1 MSDSGRSVQ
10 ERAQASPRSI
20 LIAVGFSVFVAADD
34 LTVVTTMLRP
44 IINDLGLTLPDGLD
58 DAAWIVNVYLIAFV
72 SVMPL
77 AGRLSDVIGRRRLF
91 AIAWTFFLVGTIV
104 IPLSSTMTPFLIG
117 RVLTA
122 IGGGAM
128 VPVALAVVGEVYD
141 DAKRAR
147 ALGTLG
153 AIETLGWVWG
163 PLYGALLVRFLTWRW
178 QFWLNIPLAVI
189 GFALT
194 WRALAGLD
202 AGRRVSTAPAA
213 QRGRS
218 VPTAPGGNDGRSVP
232 TAPGGKSRVNWA
244 GAILLSLTLIALNVG
259 LLGNAEIQSVA
270 GLEDLQGGT
279 DFDFRWLLLVAAVLG
294 GLFWWNQRR
303 SADPLIS
310 PAFFAGR
317 NLRIALFVNLLVGAA
332 LIVAM
337 VDVPLFVNAIEVDLE
352 RSAVLAGWILASL
365 TAAMTLASWL
375 GGRLTE
381 SFTTKWPTVLGMTA
395 ATIALVAMGLT
406 WTPDLSYVTGAFQLG
421 LLGAGLGLV
430 FAPTTAIV
438 VEASPPHQRGAAAAI
453 VMIVRLI
460 GLSVG
465 LAALT
470 AWALSRFNTLRR
482 EIELPPITDPDFQNA
497 ITEASAELTA
507 DAISE
512 TFLAAAALTAVG
524 IVTALV
530 MRTRKPR
537 SSSEIETQENAMETI
552 ESSSRLDSPSGV
564 PRWALAVAGI
574 ALIGT
579 MIALALVVFSVR
591 STQSELADTRA
602 ELAQTQEDLTRVE
615 QGAAGSAIV
624 ATQVLELT
632 RQLAELEPQIS
643 AGLDEA
649 IVELEDFSNSTL
661 EFSVAIDRTVEIDT
675 EITIDRDFQFP
686 INETITINETLP
698 INQTV
703 DTTIEIDTGLG
714 FDVPVDVT
722 VPVDVDV
729 PVNVDV
735 PINLDVDVPINETV
749 PVNAEIPIN
758 LDVPIEVDIAE
769 TDLNTLAEQLA
780 NGLREIQTVVGNL
793 AIG

>member
-1 MSDSGRSVQ
+1 MAEPATVSGRKS
-10 ERAQASPRSI
+10 ASPNAI

-77 AGRLSDVIGRRRLF
+77 AGRLADVIGRRRLF
-91 AIAWTFFLVGTIV
+91 AIAWAFFLVGTIV
-104 IPLSSTMTPFLIG
+104 IPLSNTMTPFLIG

-128 VPVALAVVGEVYD
+128 VPVALAVVGEVFD

-153 AIETLGWVWG
+153 AIETMGWVWG

-178 QFWLNIPLAVI
+178 QFWLNIPFTII

-194 WRALAGLD
+194 WWALRDVDIERRAM
-202 AGRRVSTAPAA
+202 
-213 QRGRS
+213 RS
-218 VPTAPGGNDGRSVP
+218 VD
-232 TAPGGKSRVNWA
+232 WA
-244 GAILLSLTLIALNVG
+244 GAVLLSSTLIVLNLG
-259 LLGNAEIQSVA
+259 LLGNAEIQSVV
-270 GLEDLQGGT
+270 GLEDLQGGGA
-279 DFDFRWLLLVAAVLG
+279 DFDFRLLLPVAAILG
-294 GLFWWNQRR
+294 GLFWWHQRR
-303 SADPLIS
+303 AADPLIS

-337 VDVPLFVNAIEVDLE
+337 VDVPLFVNAIEIDIE
-352 RSAVLAGWILASL
+352 RSAVLSGWILASL
-365 TAAMTLASWL
+365 TAAMTIASWL

-381 SFTTKWPTVLGMTA
+381 RTWAKWPTLLGMA
-395 ATIALVAMGLT
+395 AASVALLWMGLT
-406 WTPDLSYVTGAFQLG
+406 WTPDLSYITAAVQLG
-421 LLGAGLGLV
+421 ILGAGLGFV
-430 FAPTTAIV
+430 FAPTTATV

-453 VMIVRLI
+453 VMIARLI

-470 AWALSRFNTLRR
+470 AWALSRFNTLRA
-482 EIELPPITDPDFQNA
+482 EVELPPITDPTFADA
-497 ITEASAELTA
+497 VTEASARLTA

-512 TFLAAAALTAVG
+512 TFLVAAALTVLGVLVALAMRARSQ
-524 IVTALV
+524 IQSQETTMETSQNPQPVTG
-530 MRTRKPR
+530 
-537 SSSEIETQENAMETI
+537 SSSEV
-552 ESSSRLDSPSGV
+552 SVSKSV
-564 PRWALAVAGI
+564 LAIAGI
-574 ALIGT
+574 AMLGT
-579 MIALALVVFSVR
+579 LAALAFVVFSGG
-591 STQSELADTRA
+591 SSDGEIDALRA
-602 ELAQTQEDLTRVE
+602 ELAATQEDLVATQEDLARVE
-615 QGAAGSAIV
+615 QGAAGSALV
-624 ATQVLELT
+624 SGQVLELT
-632 RQLAELEPQIS
+632 RQLGELEPQIS

-649 IVELEDFSNSTL
+649 ITELEGFSNSTL
-661 EFSVAIDRTVEIDT
+661 EFNVAIDRTVEIDT

-686 INETITINETLP
+686 INETIEINQTLP

-714 FDVPVDVT
+714 FEVPVDVT

-729 PVNVDV
+729 PVLVDV
-735 PINLDVDVPINETV
+735 PIQLDVDVPINETV

-758 LDVPIEVDIAE
+758 LDVPIEIDIAE
-769 TDLNTLAEQLA
+769 TELQTLADQ
-780 NGLREIQTVVGNL
+780 L
-793 AIG
+793 AIGLRNIQEVVGELAIG

>member
-1 MSDSGRSVQ
+1 MAETATADLR
-10 ERAQASPRSI
+10 RPASPRAV

-91 AIAWTFFLVGTIV
+91 AIAWAFFLVGTIV
-104 IPLSSTMTPFLIG
+104 IPLSSTMTPFLVG

-128 VPVALAVVGEVYD
+128 VPVALAVVGEVFD
-141 DAKRAR
+141 EEKRAR

-153 AIETLGWVWG
+153 AIETMGWVWG
-163 PLYGALLVRFLTWRW
+163 PLYGALLVRFLSWRW
-178 QFWLNIPLAVI
+178 QFWLNIPFTVI

-194 WRALAGLD
+194 WWALAGHD
-202 AGRRVSTAPAA
+202 AAREMRNEHVKERKVDWT
-213 QRGRS
+213 
-218 VPTAPGGNDGRSVP
+218 
-232 TAPGGKSRVNWA
+232 
-244 GAILLSLTLIALNVG
+244 GAVLLSATLIVLNLG
-259 LLGNAEIQSVA
+259 LLGNAEIQSVV
-270 GLEDLQGGT
+270 GLEDLQGGSG
-279 DFDFRWLLLVAAVLG
+279 FDFRLLLPVAVLLG
-294 GLFWWNQRR
+294 GLFWWHQR
-303 SADPLIS
+303 SADDPLIA
-310 PAFFAGR
+310 PAFFASR

-337 VDVPLFVNAIEVDLE
+337 VDVPIFVNAIEIDLE
-352 RSAVLAGWILASL
+352 RSAVLSGWVLASL
-365 TAAMTLASWL
+365 TAAMTLSSWL

-381 SFTTKWPTVLGMTA
+381 TLQAKWPTLLAMVA
-395 ATIALVAMGLT
+395 ATVALLWMGFT
-406 WTPDLSYVTGAFQLG
+406 WAPDLSYVTAAVQLAV
-421 LLGAGLGLV
+421 LGAGLGLT
-430 FAPTTAIV
+430 FAPSTATV
-438 VEASPPHQRGAAAAI
+438 VAASPAHQRGAAAAI

-482 EIELPPITDPDFQNA
+482 DIELPPINDPTFTEA
-497 ITEASAELTA
+497 VTEASARLTA

-512 TFLAAAALTAVG
+512 TFLAAGALTALG
-524 IVTALV
+524 IFVALA
-530 MRTRKPR
+530 MRANSHSSPQGTTMETSQTPQPVAA
-537 SSSEIETQENAMETI
+537 SSSDTSVNKA
-552 ESSSRLDSPSGV
+552 V
-564 PRWALAVAGI
+564 LAIAGI
-574 ALIGT
+574 ALLGT
-579 MIALALVVFSVR
+579 IAALALVVFSLR
-591 STQSELADTRA
+591 SARSDLDQVRA
-602 ELAQTQEDLTRVE
+602 ELATTQEDLARVE

-624 ATQVLELT
+624 STQVLELT
-632 RQLAELEPQIS
+632 RQLADLEPQIS
-643 AGLDEA
+643 EGLNEA
-649 IVELEDFSNSTL
+649 ITELEDFSNSTL
-661 EFSVAIDRTVEIDT
+661 EFNVAIDRTVEIDT

-686 INETITINETLP
+686 INETIEINQTLP

-714 FDVPVDVT
+714 FEVPVDVS

-729 PVNVDV
+729 PILVDV
-735 PINLDVDVPINETV
+735 PISLDVDVPINETV

-758 LDVPIEVDIAE
+758 LDVPIEIDIAE
-769 TDLNTLAEQLA
+769 TELQTLADQLA
-780 NGLREIQTVVGNL
+780 LGLRNIQEVVGDL

>member
-1 MSDSGRSVQ
+1 MAEAATADLR
-10 ERAQASPRSI
+10 RPASPRAV

-91 AIAWTFFLVGTIV
+91 AIAWAFFLVGTIV
-104 IPLSSTMTPFLIG
+104 IPLSSTMTPFLVG

-128 VPVALAVVGEVYD
+128 VPVALAVVGEVFD
-141 DAKRAR
+141 EEKRAR

-153 AIETLGWVWG
+153 AIETMGWVWG
-163 PLYGALLVRFLTWRW
+163 PLYGALLVRFLSWRW
-178 QFWLNIPLAVI
+178 QFWLNIPFTVI

-194 WRALAGLD
+194 WWALAGHD
-202 AGRRVSTAPAA
+202 AAREMRNEHVKERKVDWT
-213 QRGRS
+213 
-218 VPTAPGGNDGRSVP
+218 
-232 TAPGGKSRVNWA
+232 
-244 GAILLSLTLIALNVG
+244 GAVLLSATLIVLNLG
-259 LLGNAEIQSVA
+259 LLGNAEIQSVV
-270 GLEDLQGGT
+270 GLEDLQGGSG
-279 DFDFRWLLLVAAVLG
+279 FDFRLLLPVAVLLG
-294 GLFWWNQRR
+294 GLFWWHQR
-303 SADPLIS
+303 SADDPLIA
-310 PAFFAGR
+310 PAFFASR

-337 VDVPLFVNAIEVDLE
+337 VDVPIFVNAIEIDLE
-352 RSAVLAGWILASL
+352 RSAVLSGWVLASL
-365 TAAMTLASWL
+365 TAAMTLSSWL

-381 SFTTKWPTVLGMTA
+381 TLQAKWPTLLAMVA
-395 ATIALVAMGLT
+395 ATVALLWMGFT
-406 WTPDLSYVTGAFQLG
+406 WAPDLSYVTAAVQLAV
-421 LLGAGLGLV
+421 LGAGLGLT
-430 FAPTTAIV
+430 FAPTTATV
-438 VEASPPHQRGAAAAI
+438 VAASPAHQRGAAAAI

-482 EIELPPITDPDFQNA
+482 DIELPPINDPTFTEA
-497 ITEASAELTA
+497 VTEASARLTA

-512 TFLAAAALTAVG
+512 TFLAAGALTALG
-524 IVTALV
+524 IFVALA
-530 MRTRKPR
+530 MRANSPSSPQETTMETSQTPQPVAA
-537 SSSEIETQENAMETI
+537 SSSDTSVNKA
-552 ESSSRLDSPSGV
+552 V
-564 PRWALAVAGI
+564 LAIAGI
-574 ALIGT
+574 ALLGT
-579 MIALALVVFSVR
+579 IAALALVVFSLR
-591 STQSELADTRA
+591 SARSDLDQVRA
-602 ELAQTQEDLTRVE
+602 ELVTTQEDLARVE

-624 ATQVLELT
+624 STQVLELT
-632 RQLAELEPQIS
+632 RQLADLEPQIS
-643 AGLDEA
+643 EGLNEA
-649 IVELEDFSNSTL
+649 ITELENFSNSTL
-661 EFSVAIDRTVEIDT
+661 EFNVAIDRTVEIDT

-686 INETITINETLP
+686 INETIEINQTLP

-714 FDVPVDVT
+714 FEVPVDVS

-729 PVNVDV
+729 PILVDV
-735 PINLDVDVPINETV
+735 PISLDVDVPISETV

-758 LDVPIEVDIAE
+758 LDVPIEIDIAE
-769 TDLNTLAEQLA
+769 TELQTLADQLA
-780 NGLREIQTVVGNL
+780 LGLRKIQEVVGDL

>member
-1 MSDSGRSVQ
+1 MAEAATADLR
-10 ERAQASPRSI
+10 RPASPRAV

-91 AIAWTFFLVGTIV
+91 AIAWAFFLVGTIV
-104 IPLSSTMTPFLIG
+104 IPLSSTMTPFLVG

-128 VPVALAVVGEVYD
+128 VPVALAVVGEVFD
-141 DAKRAR
+141 EQRRAR

-153 AIETLGWVWG
+153 AIETMGWVWG
-163 PLYGALLVRFLTWRW
+163 PLYGALLVRFLSWRW
-178 QFWLNIPLAVI
+178 QFWLNIPFTVI

-194 WRALAGLD
+194 WWALAGHD
-202 AGRRVSTAPAA
+202 AARELRNEHVKERKVDWT
-213 QRGRS
+213 
-218 VPTAPGGNDGRSVP
+218 
-232 TAPGGKSRVNWA
+232 
-244 GAILLSLTLIALNVG
+244 GAVLLSATLIVLNLG
-259 LLGNAEIQSVA
+259 LLGNAEIQSVV
-270 GLEDLQGGT
+270 GLEDLQGGSG
-279 DFDFRWLLLVAAVLG
+279 FDFRLLLPVAVLLG
-294 GLFWWNQRR
+294 GLFWWHQR
-303 SADPLIS
+303 SAYDPLIA
-310 PAFFAGR
+310 PAFFASR

-337 VDVPLFVNAIEVDLE
+337 VDVPIFVNAIEIDLE
-352 RSAVLAGWILASL
+352 RSAVLSGWVLASL
-365 TAAMTLASWL
+365 TAAMTLSSWL

-381 SFTTKWPTVLGMTA
+381 TLQAKWPTLLAMVA
-395 ATIALVAMGLT
+395 ATVALLWMGFT
-406 WTPDLSYVTGAFQLG
+406 WAPDLSYVTAAVQLAV
-421 LLGAGLGLV
+421 LGAGLGLT
-430 FAPTTAIV
+430 FAPTTATV
-438 VEASPPHQRGAAAAI
+438 VAASPAHQRGAAAAI

-482 EIELPPITDPDFQNA
+482 DIELPPINDPTFTEA
-497 ITEASAELTA
+497 VTEASARLTA

-512 TFLAAAALTAVG
+512 TFLAAGALTALG
-524 IVTALV
+524 IFVALA
-530 MRTRKPR
+530 MRANSHSSPQETTMETSQTPQPAVA
-537 SSSEIETQENAMETI
+537 SSSDTSVNKA
-552 ESSSRLDSPSGV
+552 V
-564 PRWALAVAGI
+564 LAIAGI
-574 ALIGT
+574 ALLGT
-579 MIALALVVFSVR
+579 IAALALVVFSLR
-591 STQSELADTRA
+591 SARSDLDQVRA
-602 ELAQTQEDLTRVE
+602 ELVTTQEDLARVE

-624 ATQVLELT
+624 STQVLELT
-632 RQLAELEPQIS
+632 RQLADLEPQIS
-643 AGLDEA
+643 EGLNEA
-649 IVELEDFSNSTL
+649 ITELENFSNSTL
-661 EFSVAIDRTVEIDT
+661 EFNVAIDRTVEIDT

-686 INETITINETLP
+686 INETIEINQTLP

-714 FDVPVDVT
+714 FEVPVDVS

-729 PVNVDV
+729 PILVDV
-735 PINLDVDVPINETV
+735 PISLDVDVPINETV

-758 LDVPIEVDIAE
+758 LDVPIEIDIAE
-769 TDLNTLAEQLA
+769 TELQTLADQLA
-780 NGLREIQTVVGNL
+780 LGLRNIQEVVGDL

>member
-1 MSDSGRSVQ
+1 MAETATADLR
-10 ERAQASPRSI
+10 RPASPRAV

-91 AIAWTFFLVGTIV
+91 AIAWAFFLVGTIV
-104 IPLSSTMTPFLIG
+104 IPLSSTMTPFLVG

-128 VPVALAVVGEVYD
+128 VPVALAVVGEVFD
-141 DAKRAR
+141 EEKRAR

-153 AIETLGWVWG
+153 AIETMGWVWG
-163 PLYGALLVRFLTWRW
+163 PLYGALLVRFLSWRW
-178 QFWLNIPLAVI
+178 QFWLNIPFTVI

-194 WRALAGLD
+194 WWALAGHD
-202 AGRRVSTAPAA
+202 AAREMRNEHVKERKVDWT
-213 QRGRS
+213 
-218 VPTAPGGNDGRSVP
+218 
-232 TAPGGKSRVNWA
+232 
-244 GAILLSLTLIALNVG
+244 GAVLLSATLIVLNLG
-259 LLGNAEIQSVA
+259 LLGNAEIQSVV
-270 GLEDLQGGT
+270 GLEDLQGGSG
-279 DFDFRWLLLVAAVLG
+279 FDFRLLLPVAVLLG
-294 GLFWWNQRR
+294 GLFWWHQR
-303 SADPLIS
+303 SADDPLIA
-310 PAFFAGR
+310 PAFFASR

-337 VDVPLFVNAIEVDLE
+337 VDVPIFVNAIEIDLE
-352 RSAVLAGWILASL
+352 RSAVLSGWVLASL
-365 TAAMTLASWL
+365 TAAMTLSSWL

-381 SFTTKWPTVLGMTA
+381 TLQAKWPTLLAMVA
-395 ATIALVAMGLT
+395 ATVALLWMGFT
-406 WTPDLSYVTGAFQLG
+406 WAPDLSYVTAAVQLAV
-421 LLGAGLGLV
+421 LGAGLGLT
-430 FAPTTAIV
+430 FAPTTATV
-438 VEASPPHQRGAAAAI
+438 VAASPAHQRGAAAAI

-482 EIELPPITDPDFQNA
+482 DIELPPINDPTFTEA
-497 ITEASAELTA
+497 VTEASARLTA

-512 TFLAAAALTAVG
+512 TFLAAGSLTALG
-524 IVTALV
+524 IFVALA
-530 MRTRKPR
+530 MRANSHSSPQETTMETSQTPQPAVA
-537 SSSEIETQENAMETI
+537 SSSDTSVNKA
-552 ESSSRLDSPSGV
+552 V
-564 PRWALAVAGI
+564 LAIAGI
-574 ALIGT
+574 ALLGT
-579 MIALALVVFSVR
+579 IAALALVVFSLR
-591 STQSELADTRA
+591 SARSDLDQVRA
-602 ELAQTQEDLTRVE
+602 ELVTTQEDLARVE

-624 ATQVLELT
+624 STQVLDLT
-632 RQLAELEPQIS
+632 RQLADLEPQIS
-643 AGLDEA
+643 EGLNEA
-649 IVELEDFSNSTL
+649 ITELEDFSNSTL
-661 EFSVAIDRTVEIDT
+661 EFNVAIDRTVEIDT

-686 INETITINETLP
+686 INETIEINQTLP

-714 FDVPVDVT
+714 FEVPVDVS
-722 VPVDVDV
+722 VPVDLDV
-729 PVNVDV
+729 PILVDV
-735 PINLDVDVPINETV
+735 PISLDVDVPINETV

-758 LDVPIEVDIAE
+758 LDVPIEIDIAE
-769 TDLNTLAEQLA
+769 TELQTLADQLA
-780 NGLREIQTVVGNL
+780 LGLRNIQEVVGDL

>member
-1 MSDSGRSVQ
+1 MAEAATADLR
-10 ERAQASPRSI
+10 RPASPRAV

-91 AIAWTFFLVGTIV
+91 AIAWAFFLVGTIV
-104 IPLSSTMTPFLIG
+104 IPLSSTMTPFLVG

-128 VPVALAVVGEVYD
+128 VPVALAVVGEVFD
-141 DAKRAR
+141 EEKRAR

-153 AIETLGWVWG
+153 AIETMGWVWG
-163 PLYGALLVRFLTWRW
+163 PLYGALLVRFLSWRW
-178 QFWLNIPLAVI
+178 QFWLNIPFTVI

-194 WRALAGLD
+194 WWALAGHD
-202 AGRRVSTAPAA
+202 AARELRNEHVKERKVDWT
-213 QRGRS
+213 
-218 VPTAPGGNDGRSVP
+218 
-232 TAPGGKSRVNWA
+232 
-244 GAILLSLTLIALNVG
+244 GAVLLSATLIVLNLG
-259 LLGNAEIQSVA
+259 LLGNAEIQSVV
-270 GLEDLQGGT
+270 GLEDLQGGSG
-279 DFDFRWLLLVAAVLG
+279 FDFRLLLPVAVLLG
-294 GLFWWNQRR
+294 GLFWWHQR
-303 SADPLIS
+303 SADDPLIA
-310 PAFFAGR
+310 PAFFASR

-337 VDVPLFVNAIEVDLE
+337 VDVPIFVNAIEIDLE
-352 RSAVLAGWILASL
+352 RSAVLSGWVLASL
-365 TAAMTLASWL
+365 TAAMTLSSWL

-381 SFTTKWPTVLGMTA
+381 TLQAKWPTLLAMVA
-395 ATIALVAMGLT
+395 ATVALLWMGFT
-406 WTPDLSYVTGAFQLG
+406 WAPDLSYVTAAVQLAV
-421 LLGAGLGLV
+421 LGAGLGLT
-430 FAPTTAIV
+430 FAPTTATV
-438 VEASPPHQRGAAAAI
+438 VAASPAHQRGAAAAI

-482 EIELPPITDPDFQNA
+482 DIELPPINDPTFTEA
-497 ITEASAELTA
+497 VTEASARLTA

-512 TFLAAAALTAVG
+512 TFLAAGALTALG
-524 IVTALV
+524 IFVALA
-530 MRTRKPR
+530 MRANSHSSPQETTMETSQTPQPAVA
-537 SSSEIETQENAMETI
+537 SSSDTSVNKA
-552 ESSSRLDSPSGV
+552 V
-564 PRWALAVAGI
+564 LAIAGI
-574 ALIGT
+574 ALLGT
-579 MIALALVVFSVR
+579 IAALALVVFSLR
-591 STQSELADTRA
+591 SARSDLDQVRA
-602 ELAQTQEDLTRVE
+602 ELVTTQEDLARVE

-624 ATQVLELT
+624 STQVLELT
-632 RQLAELEPQIS
+632 RQLADLEPQIS
-643 AGLDEA
+643 EGLNEA
-649 IVELEDFSNSTL
+649 ITELEDFSNSTL
-661 EFSVAIDRTVEIDT
+661 EFNVAIDRTVEIDT

-686 INETITINETLP
+686 INETIEINQTLP

-714 FDVPVDVT
+714 FEVPVDVS

-729 PVNVDV
+729 PILVDV
-735 PINLDVDVPINETV
+735 PISLDVDVPINETV

-758 LDVPIEVDIAE
+758 LDVPIEIDIAE
-769 TDLNTLAEQLA
+769 TELQTLADQLA
-780 NGLREIQTVVGNL
+780 LGLRNIQEVVGDL

>member
-1 MSDSGRSVQ
+1 MAEAATADLR
-10 ERAQASPRSI
+10 RPASPRAV

-91 AIAWTFFLVGTIV
+91 AIAWAFFLVGTIV
-104 IPLSSTMTPFLIG
+104 IPLSSTMTPFLVG

-128 VPVALAVVGEVYD
+128 VPVALAVVGEVFD
-141 DAKRAR
+141 EQRRAR

-153 AIETLGWVWG
+153 AIETMGWVWG
-163 PLYGALLVRFLTWRW
+163 PLYGALLVRFLSWRW
-178 QFWLNIPLAVI
+178 QFWLNIPFTVI

-194 WRALAGLD
+194 WWALAGHD
-202 AGRRVSTAPAA
+202 AAREMRNEHVKERKVDWT
-213 QRGRS
+213 
-218 VPTAPGGNDGRSVP
+218 
-232 TAPGGKSRVNWA
+232 
-244 GAILLSLTLIALNVG
+244 GAVLLSATLIVLNLG
-259 LLGNAEIQSVA
+259 LLGNAEIQSVV
-270 GLEDLQGGT
+270 GLEDLQGGSG
-279 DFDFRWLLLVAAVLG
+279 FDFRLLLPVAVLLG
-294 GLFWWNQRR
+294 GLFWWHQR
-303 SADPLIS
+303 SADDPLIA
-310 PAFFAGR
+310 PAFFASR

-337 VDVPLFVNAIEVDLE
+337 VDVPIFVNAIEIDLE
-352 RSAVLAGWILASL
+352 RSAVLSGWVLASL
-365 TAAMTLASWL
+365 TAAMTLSSWL

-381 SFTTKWPTVLGMTA
+381 TLQAKWPTLLAMVA
-395 ATIALVAMGLT
+395 ATVALLWMGFT
-406 WTPDLSYVTGAFQLG
+406 WAPDLSYVTAAVQLAV
-421 LLGAGLGLV
+421 LGAGLGLT
-430 FAPTTAIV
+430 FAPTTATV
-438 VEASPPHQRGAAAAI
+438 VAASPAHQRGAAAAI

-482 EIELPPITDPDFQNA
+482 DIELPPINDPTFTEA
-497 ITEASAELTA
+497 VTEASARLTA

-512 TFLAAAALTAVG
+512 TFLAAGALTALG
-524 IVTALV
+524 IFVALA
-530 MRTRKPR
+530 MRANSHSSPQETTMETSQTPQPAVA
-537 SSSEIETQENAMETI
+537 SSSDTSVNKA
-552 ESSSRLDSPSGV
+552 V
-564 PRWALAVAGI
+564 LAIAGI
-574 ALIGT
+574 ALLGT
-579 MIALALVVFSVR
+579 IAALALVVFSLR
-591 STQSELADTRA
+591 SARSDLDQVRA
-602 ELAQTQEDLTRVE
+602 ELVTTQEDLARVE

-624 ATQVLELT
+624 STQVLELT
-632 RQLAELEPQIS
+632 RQLADLEPQIS
-643 AGLDEA
+643 EGLNEA
-649 IVELEDFSNSTL
+649 ITELENFSNSTL
-661 EFSVAIDRTVEIDT
+661 EFNVAIDRTVEIDT

-686 INETITINETLP
+686 INETIEINQTLP

-714 FDVPVDVT
+714 FEVPVDVS

-729 PVNVDV
+729 PILVDV
-735 PINLDVDVPINETV
+735 PISLDVDVPINETV

-758 LDVPIEVDIAE
+758 LDVPIEIDIAE
-769 TDLNTLAEQLA
+769 TELQTLADQLA
-780 NGLREIQTVVGNL
+780 LGLRNIQEVVGDL

>member
-1 MSDSGRSVQ
+1 MAEAATADLR
-10 ERAQASPRSI
+10 RPASPRAV

-91 AIAWTFFLVGTIV
+91 AIAWAFFLVGTIV
-104 IPLSSTMTPFLIG
+104 IPLSSTMTPFLVG

-128 VPVALAVVGEVYD
+128 VPVALAVVGEVFD
-141 DAKRAR
+141 EEKRAR

-153 AIETLGWVWG
+153 AIETMGWVWG
-163 PLYGALLVRFLTWRW
+163 PLYGALLVRFLSWRW
-178 QFWLNIPLAVI
+178 QFWLNIPFTVI

-194 WRALAGLD
+194 WWALAGHD
-202 AGRRVSTAPAA
+202 AAREMRNEHVKERKVDWT
-213 QRGRS
+213 
-218 VPTAPGGNDGRSVP
+218 
-232 TAPGGKSRVNWA
+232 
-244 GAILLSLTLIALNVG
+244 GAVLLSATLIVLNLG
-259 LLGNAEIQSVA
+259 LLGNAEIQSVV
-270 GLEDLQGGT
+270 GLEDLQGGSG
-279 DFDFRWLLLVAAVLG
+279 FDFRLLLPVAVLLG
-294 GLFWWNQRR
+294 GLFWWHQR
-303 SADPLIS
+303 SADDPLIA
-310 PAFFAGR
+310 PAFFASR

-337 VDVPLFVNAIEVDLE
+337 VDVPIFVNAIEIDLE
-352 RSAVLAGWILASL
+352 RSAVLSGWVLASL
-365 TAAMTLASWL
+365 TAAMTLSSWL

-381 SFTTKWPTVLGMTA
+381 TLQAKWPTLLAMVA
-395 ATIALVAMGLT
+395 ATVALLWMGFT
-406 WTPDLSYVTGAFQLG
+406 WAPDLSYVTAAVQLAV
-421 LLGAGLGLV
+421 LGAGLGLT
-430 FAPTTAIV
+430 FAPTTATV
-438 VEASPPHQRGAAAAI
+438 VAASPAHQRGAAAAI

-482 EIELPPITDPDFQNA
+482 DIELPPINDPTFTEA
-497 ITEASAELTA
+497 VTEASARLTA

-512 TFLAAAALTAVG
+512 TFLAAGALTALG
-524 IVTALV
+524 IFVALA
-530 MRTRKPR
+530 MRANSP
-537 SSSEIETQENAMETI
+537 SSPQETTMET
-552 ESSSRLDSPSGV
+552 SQTQQPVAASASDTSV
-564 PRWALAVAGI
+564 NKAVLAIAGI
-574 ALIGT
+574 ALLGT
-579 MIALALVVFSVR
+579 IAALALVVFSLR
-591 STQSELADTRA
+591 SARSDLDQVRA
-602 ELAQTQEDLTRVE
+602 ELVTTQEDLARVE

-624 ATQVLELT
+624 STQVLELT
-632 RQLAELEPQIS
+632 RQLADLEPQIS
-643 AGLDEA
+643 EGLNEA
-649 IVELEDFSNSTL
+649 ITELENFSNSTL
-661 EFSVAIDRTVEIDT
+661 EFNVAIDRTVEIDT

-686 INETITINETLP
+686 INETIEINQTLP

-714 FDVPVDVT
+714 FEVPVDVS

-729 PVNVDV
+729 PILVDV
-735 PINLDVDVPINETV
+735 PISLDVDVPISETV

-758 LDVPIEVDIAE
+758 LDVPIEIDIAE
-769 TDLNTLAEQLA
+769 TELQTLADQLA
-780 NGLREIQTVVGNL
+780 LGLRNIQEVVGDL

>member
-1 MSDSGRSVQ
+1 MAEAATADLR
-10 ERAQASPRSI
+10 RPASPRAV

-91 AIAWTFFLVGTIV
+91 AIAWAFFLVGTIV
-104 IPLSSTMTPFLIG
+104 IPLSSTMTPFLVG

-128 VPVALAVVGEVYD
+128 VPVALAVVGEVFD
-141 DAKRAR
+141 EEKRAR

-153 AIETLGWVWG
+153 AIETMGWVWG
-163 PLYGALLVRFLTWRW
+163 PLYGALLVRFLSWRW
-178 QFWLNIPLAVI
+178 QFWLNIPFTVI

-194 WRALAGLD
+194 WWALAGHD
-202 AGRRVSTAPAA
+202 AAREMRNEHVKERKVDWT
-213 QRGRS
+213 
-218 VPTAPGGNDGRSVP
+218 
-232 TAPGGKSRVNWA
+232 
-244 GAILLSLTLIALNVG
+244 GAVLLSATLIVLNLG
-259 LLGNAEIQSVA
+259 LLGNAEIQSVV
-270 GLEDLQGGT
+270 GLEDLQGGSG
-279 DFDFRWLLLVAAVLG
+279 FDFRLLLPAAVLLG
-294 GLFWWNQRR
+294 GLFWWHQR
-303 SADPLIS
+303 SADDPLIA
-310 PAFFAGR
+310 PAFFASR

-337 VDVPLFVNAIEVDLE
+337 VDVPIFVNAIEIDLE
-352 RSAVLAGWILASL
+352 RSAVLSGWVLASL
-365 TAAMTLASWL
+365 TAAMTLSSWL

-381 SFTTKWPTVLGMTA
+381 TLQAKWPTLLAMVA
-395 ATIALVAMGLT
+395 ATVALLWMGFT
-406 WTPDLSYVTGAFQLG
+406 WAPDLSYVTAAVQLAV
-421 LLGAGLGLV
+421 LGAGLGLT
-430 FAPTTAIV
+430 FAPTTATV
-438 VEASPPHQRGAAAAI
+438 VAASPAHQRGAAAAI

-482 EIELPPITDPDFQNA
+482 DIELPPINDPTFTEA
-497 ITEASAELTA
+497 VTEASARLTA

-512 TFLAAAALTAVG
+512 TFLAAGALTALG
-524 IVTALV
+524 IFVALA
-530 MRTRKPR
+530 MRANSP
-537 SSSEIETQENAMETI
+537 SSPQETTMET
-552 ESSSRLDSPSGV
+552 SQTQQPVAASASDTSV
-564 PRWALAVAGI
+564 NKAVLAIAGI
-574 ALIGT
+574 ALLGT
-579 MIALALVVFSVR
+579 IAALALVVFSLR
-591 STQSELADTRA
+591 SARSDLDQVRA
-602 ELAQTQEDLTRVE
+602 ELVTTQEDLARVE

-624 ATQVLELT
+624 STQVLELT
-632 RQLAELEPQIS
+632 RQLADLEPQIS
-643 AGLDEA
+643 EGLNEA
-649 IVELEDFSNSTL
+649 ITELENFSNSTL
-661 EFSVAIDRTVEIDT
+661 EFNVAIDRTVEIDT

-686 INETITINETLP
+686 INETIEINQTLP

-714 FDVPVDVT
+714 FEVPVDVS

-729 PVNVDV
+729 PILVDV
-735 PINLDVDVPINETV
+735 PISLDVDVPISETV

-758 LDVPIEVDIAE
+758 LDVPIEIDIAE
-769 TDLNTLAEQLA
+769 TELQTLADQLA
-780 NGLREIQTVVGNL
+780 LGLRNIQEVVGDL

>member
-1 MSDSGRSVQ
+1 MAEAATADLR
-10 ERAQASPRSI
+10 RPASPRAV

-91 AIAWTFFLVGTIV
+91 AIAWAFFLVGTIV
-104 IPLSSTMTPFLIG
+104 IPLSSTMTPFLVG

-128 VPVALAVVGEVYD
+128 VPVALAVVGEVFD
-141 DAKRAR
+141 EQRRAR

-153 AIETLGWVWG
+153 AIETMGWVWG
-163 PLYGALLVRFLTWRW
+163 PLYGALLVRFLSWRW
-178 QFWLNIPLAVI
+178 QFWLNIPFTVI

-194 WRALAGLD
+194 WWALAGHD
-202 AGRRVSTAPAA
+202 AAREMRNEHVKERKVDWT
-213 QRGRS
+213 
-218 VPTAPGGNDGRSVP
+218 
-232 TAPGGKSRVNWA
+232 
-244 GAILLSLTLIALNVG
+244 GAVLLSATLIVLNLG
-259 LLGNAEIQSVA
+259 LLGNAEIQSVV
-270 GLEDLQGGT
+270 GLEDLQGGSG
-279 DFDFRWLLLVAAVLG
+279 FDFRLLLPVAVLLG
-294 GLFWWNQRR
+294 GLFWWHQR
-303 SADPLIS
+303 SADDPLIA
-310 PAFFAGR
+310 PAFFASR

-337 VDVPLFVNAIEVDLE
+337 VDVPIFVNAIEIDLE
-352 RSAVLAGWILASL
+352 RSAVLSGWVLASL
-365 TAAMTLASWL
+365 TAAMTLSSWL

-381 SFTTKWPTVLGMTA
+381 TLQAKWPTLLAMVA
-395 ATIALVAMGLT
+395 ATVALLWMGFT
-406 WTPDLSYVTGAFQLG
+406 WAPDLSYVTAAVQLAV
-421 LLGAGLGLV
+421 LGAGLGLT
-430 FAPTTAIV
+430 FAPTTATV
-438 VEASPPHQRGAAAAI
+438 VAASPAHQRGAAAAI

-482 EIELPPITDPDFQNA
+482 DIELPPINDPTFTEA
-497 ITEASAELTA
+497 VTEASARLTA

-512 TFLAAAALTAVG
+512 TFLAAGALTALG
-524 IVTALV
+524 IFVALA
-530 MRTRKPR
+530 MRANSPSSPQETTMETSQTPQPVAA
-537 SSSEIETQENAMETI
+537 SSSDTSVNKA
-552 ESSSRLDSPSGV
+552 V
-564 PRWALAVAGI
+564 LAIAGI
-574 ALIGT
+574 ALLGT
-579 MIALALVVFSVR
+579 IAALALVVFSLR
-591 STQSELADTRA
+591 SARSDLDQVRA
-602 ELAQTQEDLTRVE
+602 ELVTTQEDLARVE

-624 ATQVLELT
+624 STQVLELT
-632 RQLAELEPQIS
+632 RQLADLEPQIS
-643 AGLDEA
+643 EGLNEA
-649 IVELEDFSNSTL
+649 ITELENFSNSTL
-661 EFSVAIDRTVEIDT
+661 EFNVAIDRTVEIDT

-686 INETITINETLP
+686 INETIEINQTLP

-714 FDVPVDVT
+714 FEVPVDVS

-729 PVNVDV
+729 PILVDV
-735 PINLDVDVPINETV
+735 PISLDVDVPINETV

-758 LDVPIEVDIAE
+758 LDVPIEIDIAE
-769 TDLNTLAEQLA
+769 TELQTLADQLA
-780 NGLREIQTVVGNL
+780 LGLRNIQEVVGDL

>member
-1 MSDSGRSVQ
+1 MADPVAAEKRS
-10 ERAQASPRSI
+10 ASPRAI
-20 LIAVGFSVFVAADD
+20 LWAVGFSVFVAADD

-91 AIAWTFFLVGTIV
+91 AIAWMFFLVGTIV
-104 IPLSSTMTPFLIG
+104 IPLSSTMTPFLVG

-128 VPVALAVVGEVYD
+128 IPVALAVVGEVYD
-141 DAKRAR
+141 EEKRAR

-153 AIETLGWVWG
+153 AIETMGWVWG

-178 QFWLNIPLAVI
+178 QFWLNIPLTVI
-189 GFALT
+189 GLALT
-194 WRALAGLD
+194 WWALRD
-202 AGRRVSTAPAA
+202 VDIER
-213 QRGRS
+213 RS
-218 VPTAPGGNDGRSVP
+218 VREVD
-232 TAPGGKSRVNWA
+232 WI
-244 GAILLSLTLIALNVG
+244 GAVLLSSTLIVLNLG
-259 LLGNAEIQSVA
+259 LLGNAEIQSVV
-270 GLEDLQGGT
+270 GLEDLQGGSG
-279 DFDFRWLLLVAAVLG
+279 FDFRLLLPAAVVLG
-294 GLFWWNQRR
+294 GIFWWHQRR
-303 SADPLIS
+303 AADPLIS

-337 VDVPLFVNAIEVDLE
+337 VDVPIFVNAVEIDLE

-365 TAAMTLASWL
+365 TAAMTFASWL

-381 SFTTKWPTVLGMTA
+381 RTWAKWPTLLGMA
-395 ATIALVAMGLT
+395 AASIALVWMGLT
-406 WTPDLSYVTGAFQLG
+406 WTPDLSYVTAAAQLAI
-421 LLGAGLGLV
+421 LGAGLGFT
-430 FAPTTAIV
+430 FAPTTATV

-453 VMIVRLI
+453 VMIARLI

-470 AWALSRFNTLRR
+470 AWALSRFNTLRQ
-482 EIELPPITDPDFQNA
+482 EIELPPINDPTFTEA
-497 ITEASAELTA
+497 VTEASARLTA

-512 TFLAAAALTAVG
+512 TFLAAAALTVLG
-524 IVTALV
+524 VFVTFA
-530 MRTRKPR
+530 MRARIHSR
-537 SSSEIETQENAMETI
+537 QQETIMET
-552 ESSSRLDSPSGV
+552 SPSPQPVATGSGDV
-564 PRWALAVAGI
+564 SVNKAILAIAGI
-574 ALIGT
+574 ALLGT
-579 MIALALVVFSVR
+579 LAVLALLVFSLR
-591 STQSELADTRA
+591 STQSDLDEVRA
-602 ELAQTQEDLTRVE
+602 ELTTTQEDLARVE

-624 ATQVLELT
+624 STQVLELT

-643 AGLDEA
+643 EGLDEA
-649 IVELEDFSNSTL
+649 ITELEAFSNSTL
-661 EFSVAIDRTVEIDT
+661 EFNVAIDRTVEIDT

-686 INETITINETLP
+686 IDETIEIDQTLP
-698 INQTV
+698 INHTV

-714 FDVPVDVT
+714 FEVPVDVS

-729 PVNVDV
+729 PILVDV
-735 PINLDVDVPINETV
+735 PITLDVEVPVNETV
-749 PVNAEIPIN
+749 PINAEIPIN
-758 LDVPIEVDIAE
+758 LDVPIEIDIAE
-769 TDLNTLAEQLA
+769 TELQTLADQLA
-780 NGLREIQTVVGNL
+780 LGLRNIQQVVGDL

>member
-1 MSDSGRSVQ
+1 MAEAATADLR
-10 ERAQASPRSI
+10 RPASPRAV

-91 AIAWTFFLVGTIV
+91 AIAWAFFLVGTIV
-104 IPLSSTMTPFLIG
+104 IPLSSTMTPFLVG

-128 VPVALAVVGEVYD
+128 VPVALAVVGEVFD
-141 DAKRAR
+141 EEKRAR

-153 AIETLGWVWG
+153 AIETMGWVWG
-163 PLYGALLVRFLTWRW
+163 PLYGALLVRFLSWRW
-178 QFWLNIPLAVI
+178 QFWLNIPFTVI

-194 WRALAGLD
+194 WWALAGHD
-202 AGRRVSTAPAA
+202 AAREMRNEHVKERKVDWT
-213 QRGRS
+213 
-218 VPTAPGGNDGRSVP
+218 
-232 TAPGGKSRVNWA
+232 
-244 GAILLSLTLIALNVG
+244 GAVLLSATLIVLNLG
-259 LLGNAEIQSVA
+259 LLGNAEIQSVV
-270 GLEDLQGGT
+270 GLEDLQGGSG
-279 DFDFRWLLLVAAVLG
+279 FDFRLLLPVAVLLG
-294 GLFWWNQRR
+294 GLFWWHQR
-303 SADPLIS
+303 SADDPLIA
-310 PAFFAGR
+310 PAFFASR

-337 VDVPLFVNAIEVDLE
+337 VDVPIFVNAIEIDLE
-352 RSAVLAGWILASL
+352 RSAVLSGWVLASL
-365 TAAMTLASWL
+365 TAAMTLSSWL

-381 SFTTKWPTVLGMTA
+381 TLQAKWPTLLAMVA
-395 ATIALVAMGLT
+395 ATVALLWMGFT
-406 WTPDLSYVTGAFQLG
+406 WAPDLSYVTAAVQLAV
-421 LLGAGLGLV
+421 LGAGLGLT
-430 FAPTTAIV
+430 FAPTTATV
-438 VEASPPHQRGAAAAI
+438 VAASPAHQRGAAAAI

-482 EIELPPITDPDFQNA
+482 DIELPPINDPTFTEA
-497 ITEASAELTA
+497 VTEASARLTA

-512 TFLAAAALTAVG
+512 TFLAAGALTALG
-524 IVTALV
+524 IFVALA
-530 MRTRKPR
+530 MRANSPSSPQETTMETSQTPQPVAA
-537 SSSEIETQENAMETI
+537 SSSDTSVNKA
-552 ESSSRLDSPSGV
+552 V
-564 PRWALAVAGI
+564 LAIAGI
-574 ALIGT
+574 ALLGT
-579 MIALALVVFSVR
+579 IAALALVVFSLR
-591 STQSELADTRA
+591 SARSDLDQVRA
-602 ELAQTQEDLTRVE
+602 ELATTQEDLARVE

-624 ATQVLELT
+624 STQVLELT
-632 RQLAELEPQIS
+632 RQLADLEPQIS
-643 AGLDEA
+643 EGLNEA
-649 IVELEDFSNSTL
+649 ITELEDFSNSTL
-661 EFSVAIDRTVEIDT
+661 EFNVAIDRTVEIDT

-686 INETITINETLP
+686 INETIEINQTLP

-714 FDVPVDVT
+714 FEVPVDVS

-729 PVNVDV
+729 PILVDV
-735 PINLDVDVPINETV
+735 PISLDVDVPINETV

-758 LDVPIEVDIAE
+758 LDVPIEIDIAE
-769 TDLNTLAEQLA
+769 TELQTLADQLA
-780 NGLREIQTVVGNL
+780 LGLRNIQEVVGDL

>member
-1 MSDSGRSVQ
+1 MAEAATADLR
-10 ERAQASPRSI
+10 RPASPRAV

-91 AIAWTFFLVGTIV
+91 AIAWAFFLVGTIV
-104 IPLSSTMTPFLIG
+104 IPLSSTMTPFLVG

-128 VPVALAVVGEVYD
+128 VPVALAVVGEVFD
-141 DAKRAR
+141 EEKRAR

-153 AIETLGWVWG
+153 AIETMGWVWG
-163 PLYGALLVRFLTWRW
+163 PLYGALLVRFLSWRW
-178 QFWLNIPLAVI
+178 QFWLNIPFTVI

-194 WRALAGLD
+194 WWALAGHD
-202 AGRRVSTAPAA
+202 AAREMRNEHVKERKVDWT
-213 QRGRS
+213 
-218 VPTAPGGNDGRSVP
+218 
-232 TAPGGKSRVNWA
+232 
-244 GAILLSLTLIALNVG
+244 GAVLLSATLIVLNLG
-259 LLGNAEIQSVA
+259 LLGNAEIQSVV
-270 GLEDLQGGT
+270 GLEDLQGGSG
-279 DFDFRWLLLVAAVLG
+279 FDFRLLLPVAVLLG
-294 GLFWWNQRR
+294 GLFWWHQR
-303 SADPLIS
+303 SADDPLIA
-310 PAFFAGR
+310 PAFFASR

-337 VDVPLFVNAIEVDLE
+337 VDVPIFVNAIEIDLE
-352 RSAVLAGWILASL
+352 RSAVLSGWVLASL
-365 TAAMTLASWL
+365 TAAMTLSSWL

-381 SFTTKWPTVLGMTA
+381 TLQAKWPTLLAMVA
-395 ATIALVAMGLT
+395 ATVALLWMGFT
-406 WTPDLSYVTGAFQLG
+406 WAPDLSYVTAAVQLAV
-421 LLGAGLGLV
+421 LGAGLGLT
-430 FAPTTAIV
+430 FAPTTATV
-438 VEASPPHQRGAAAAI
+438 VAASPAHQRGAAAAI

-482 EIELPPITDPDFQNA
+482 DIELPPINDPTFTEA
-497 ITEASAELTA
+497 VTEASARLTA

-512 TFLAAAALTAVG
+512 TFLAAGALTALG
-524 IVTALV
+524 IFVALA
-530 MRTRKPR
+530 MRANSPSSPQETTMETSQTPQPVAA
-537 SSSEIETQENAMETI
+537 SSSDTSVNKA
-552 ESSSRLDSPSGV
+552 V
-564 PRWALAVAGI
+564 LAIAGI
-574 ALIGT
+574 ALLGT
-579 MIALALVVFSVR
+579 IAALALVVFSLR
-591 STQSELADTRA
+591 SARSDLDQVRA
-602 ELAQTQEDLTRVE
+602 ELVTTQEDLARVE

-624 ATQVLELT
+624 STQVLELT
-632 RQLAELEPQIS
+632 RQLADLEPQIS
-643 AGLDEA
+643 EGLNEA
-649 IVELEDFSNSTL
+649 ITELEDFSNSTL
-661 EFSVAIDRTVEIDT
+661 EFNVAIDRTVEIDT

-686 INETITINETLP
+686 INETIEINQTLP

-714 FDVPVDVT
+714 FEVPVDVS

-729 PVNVDV
+729 PILVDV
-735 PINLDVDVPINETV
+735 PISLDVDVPINETV

-758 LDVPIEVDIAE
+758 LDVPIEIDIAE
-769 TDLNTLAEQLA
+769 TELQTLADQLA
-780 NGLREIQTVVGNL
+780 LGLRNIQEVVGDL

>member
-1 MSDSGRSVQ
+1 MAEAATADLR
-10 ERAQASPRSI
+10 RPASPRAV

-91 AIAWTFFLVGTIV
+91 AIAWAFFLVGTIV
-104 IPLSSTMTPFLIG
+104 IPLSSTMTPFLVG

-128 VPVALAVVGEVYD
+128 VPVALAVVGEVFD
-141 DAKRAR
+141 EEKRAR

-153 AIETLGWVWG
+153 AIETMGWVWG
-163 PLYGALLVRFLTWRW
+163 PLYGALLVRFLSWRW
-178 QFWLNIPLAVI
+178 QFWLNIPFTVI

-194 WRALAGLD
+194 WWALAGHD
-202 AGRRVSTAPAA
+202 AAREMRNEHVKERKVDWT
-213 QRGRS
+213 
-218 VPTAPGGNDGRSVP
+218 
-232 TAPGGKSRVNWA
+232 
-244 GAILLSLTLIALNVG
+244 GAVLLSATLIVLNLG
-259 LLGNAEIQSVA
+259 LLGNAEIQSVV
-270 GLEDLQGGT
+270 GLEDLQGGSG
-279 DFDFRWLLLVAAVLG
+279 FDFRLLLPVAVLLG
-294 GLFWWNQRR
+294 GLFWWHQR
-303 SADPLIS
+303 SADDPLIA
-310 PAFFAGR
+310 PAFFASR

-337 VDVPLFVNAIEVDLE
+337 VDVPIFVNAIEIDLE
-352 RSAVLAGWILASL
+352 RSAVLSGWVLASL
-365 TAAMTLASWL
+365 TAAMTLSSWL

-381 SFTTKWPTVLGMTA
+381 TLQAKWPTLLAMVA
-395 ATIALVAMGLT
+395 ATVALLWMGFT
-406 WTPDLSYVTGAFQLG
+406 WAPDLSYVTAAVQLAV
-421 LLGAGLGLV
+421 LGAGLGLT
-430 FAPTTAIV
+430 FAPTTATV
-438 VEASPPHQRGAAAAI
+438 VAASPAHQRGAAAAI

-482 EIELPPITDPDFQNA
+482 DIELPPINDPTFTEA
-497 ITEASAELTA
+497 VTEASARLTA

-512 TFLAAAALTAVG
+512 TFLAAGALTALG
-524 IVTALV
+524 IFVALA
-530 MRTRKPR
+530 MRANSHSSPQETTMETSQTPQPAVA
-537 SSSEIETQENAMETI
+537 SSSDTSVNKA
-552 ESSSRLDSPSGV
+552 V
-564 PRWALAVAGI
+564 LAIAGI
-574 ALIGT
+574 ALLGT
-579 MIALALVVFSVR
+579 IAALALVVFSLR
-591 STQSELADTRA
+591 SARSDLDQVRA
-602 ELAQTQEDLTRVE
+602 ELATTQEDLARVE

-624 ATQVLELT
+624 STQVLELT
-632 RQLAELEPQIS
+632 RQLADLEPQIS
-643 AGLDEA
+643 EGLNEA
-649 IVELEDFSNSTL
+649 ITELEDFSNSTL
-661 EFSVAIDRTVEIDT
+661 EFNVAIDRTVEIDT

-686 INETITINETLP
+686 INETIEINQTLP

-714 FDVPVDVT
+714 FEVPVDVS

-729 PVNVDV
+729 PILVDV
-735 PINLDVDVPINETV
+735 PISLDVDVPINETV

-758 LDVPIEVDIAE
+758 LDVPIEIDIAE
-769 TDLNTLAEQLA
+769 TELQTLADQLA
-780 NGLREIQTVVGNL
+780 LGLRNIQEVVGDL

>member
-1 MSDSGRSVQ
+1 MAEAATADLR
-10 ERAQASPRSI
+10 RLASPRAV

-91 AIAWTFFLVGTIV
+91 AIAWAFFLVGTIV
-104 IPLSSTMTPFLIG
+104 IPLSSTMTPFLVG

-128 VPVALAVVGEVYD
+128 VPVALAVVGEVFD
-141 DAKRAR
+141 EQRRAR

-153 AIETLGWVWG
+153 AIETMGWVWG
-163 PLYGALLVRFLTWRW
+163 PLYGALLVRFLSWRW
-178 QFWLNIPLAVI
+178 QFWLNIPFTVI

-194 WRALAGLD
+194 WWALAGHD
-202 AGRRVSTAPAA
+202 AAREMRNEHVKERKVDWT
-213 QRGRS
+213 
-218 VPTAPGGNDGRSVP
+218 
-232 TAPGGKSRVNWA
+232 
-244 GAILLSLTLIALNVG
+244 GAVLLSATLIVLNLG
-259 LLGNAEIQSVA
+259 LLGNAEIQSVV
-270 GLEDLQGGT
+270 GLEDLQGGSG
-279 DFDFRWLLLVAAVLG
+279 FDFRLLLPVAVLLG
-294 GLFWWNQRR
+294 GLFWWHQR
-303 SADPLIS
+303 SADDPLIA
-310 PAFFAGR
+310 PAFFASR

-337 VDVPLFVNAIEVDLE
+337 VDVPIFVNAIEIDLE
-352 RSAVLAGWILASL
+352 RSAVLSGWVLASL
-365 TAAMTLASWL
+365 TAAMTLSSWL

-381 SFTTKWPTVLGMTA
+381 TLQAKWPTLLAMVA
-395 ATIALVAMGLT
+395 ATVALLWMGFT
-406 WTPDLSYVTGAFQLG
+406 WAPDLSYVTAAVQLAV
-421 LLGAGLGLV
+421 LGAGLGLT
-430 FAPTTAIV
+430 FAPTTATV
-438 VEASPPHQRGAAAAI
+438 VAASPAHQRGAAAAI

-482 EIELPPITDPDFQNA
+482 DIELPPINDPTFTEA
-497 ITEASAELTA
+497 VTEASARLTA

-512 TFLAAAALTAVG
+512 TFLAAGALTALG
-524 IVTALV
+524 IFVALA
-530 MRTRKPR
+530 MRANSHSSPQETTMETSQTPQPAVA
-537 SSSEIETQENAMETI
+537 SSSDTSVNKA
-552 ESSSRLDSPSGV
+552 V
-564 PRWALAVAGI
+564 LAIAGI
-574 ALIGT
+574 ALLGT
-579 MIALALVVFSVR
+579 IAALALVVFSLR
-591 STQSELADTRA
+591 SARSDLDQVRA
-602 ELAQTQEDLTRVE
+602 ELVTTQEDLARVE

-624 ATQVLELT
+624 STQVLELT
-632 RQLAELEPQIS
+632 RQLADLEPQIS
-643 AGLDEA
+643 EGLNEA
-649 IVELEDFSNSTL
+649 ITELENFSNSTL
-661 EFSVAIDRTVEIDT
+661 EFNVAIDRTVEIDT

-686 INETITINETLP
+686 INETIEINQTLP

-714 FDVPVDVT
+714 FEVPVDVS

-729 PVNVDV
+729 PILVDV
-735 PINLDVDVPINETV
+735 PISLDVDVPINETV

-758 LDVPIEVDIAE
+758 LDVPIEIDIAE
-769 TDLNTLAEQLA
+769 TELQTLADQLA
-780 NGLREIQTVVGNL
+780 LGLRNIQEVVGDL

>member
-1 MSDSGRSVQ
+1 MAEAATADFR
-10 ERAQASPRSI
+10 RPASPRAV

-91 AIAWTFFLVGTIV
+91 AIAWAFFLVGTIV
-104 IPLSSTMTPFLIG
+104 IPLSSTMTPFLVG

-128 VPVALAVVGEVYD
+128 VPVALAVVGEVFD
-141 DAKRAR
+141 EQRRAR

-153 AIETLGWVWG
+153 AIETMGWVWG
-163 PLYGALLVRFLTWRW
+163 PLYGALLVRFLSWRW
-178 QFWLNIPLAVI
+178 QFWLNIPFTVI

-194 WRALAGLD
+194 WWALAGHD
-202 AGRRVSTAPAA
+202 AARELRNEHVKERKVDWT
-213 QRGRS
+213 
-218 VPTAPGGNDGRSVP
+218 
-232 TAPGGKSRVNWA
+232 
-244 GAILLSLTLIALNVG
+244 GAVLLSATLIVLNLG
-259 LLGNAEIQSVA
+259 LLGNAEIQSVV
-270 GLEDLQGGT
+270 GLEDLQGGSG
-279 DFDFRWLLLVAAVLG
+279 FDFRLLLPVAVLLG
-294 GLFWWNQRR
+294 GLFWWHQR
-303 SADPLIS
+303 SADDPLIA
-310 PAFFAGR
+310 PAFFASR

-337 VDVPLFVNAIEVDLE
+337 VDVPIFVNAIEIDLE
-352 RSAVLAGWILASL
+352 RSAVLSGWVLASL
-365 TAAMTLASWL
+365 TAAMTLSSWL

-381 SFTTKWPTVLGMTA
+381 TLQAKWPTLLAMVA
-395 ATIALVAMGLT
+395 ATVALLWMGLT
-406 WTPDLSYVTGAFQLG
+406 WAPDLSYVTAAVQLAV
-421 LLGAGLGLV
+421 LGAGLGLT
-430 FAPTTAIV
+430 FAPTTATV
-438 VEASPPHQRGAAAAI
+438 VAASPAHQRGAAAAI

-482 EIELPPITDPDFQNA
+482 DIELPPINDPTFTEA
-497 ITEASAELTA
+497 VTEASARLTA

-512 TFLAAAALTAVG
+512 TFLAAGALTALG
-524 IVTALV
+524 IFVALA
-530 MRTRKPR
+530 MRANSHSSPQETTMETSQTPQPAVA
-537 SSSEIETQENAMETI
+537 SSSDTSVNKA
-552 ESSSRLDSPSGV
+552 V
-564 PRWALAVAGI
+564 LAIAGI
-574 ALIGT
+574 ALLGT
-579 MIALALVVFSVR
+579 IAALALVVFSLR
-591 STQSELADTRA
+591 SARSDLDQVRA
-602 ELAQTQEDLTRVE
+602 ELVTTQEDLARIE

-624 ATQVLELT
+624 STQVLELT
-632 RQLAELEPQIS
+632 RQLADLEPQIS
-643 AGLDEA
+643 EGLNEA
-649 IVELEDFSNSTL
+649 ITELENFSNSTL
-661 EFSVAIDRTVEIDT
+661 EFNVAIDRTVEIDT

-686 INETITINETLP
+686 INETIEINQTLP

-714 FDVPVDVT
+714 FEVPVDVS

-729 PVNVDV
+729 PILVDV
-735 PINLDVDVPINETV
+735 PISLDVDVPINETV

-758 LDVPIEVDIAE
+758 LDVPIEIDIAE
-769 TDLNTLAEQLA
+769 TELQTLADQLA
-780 NGLREIQTVVGNL
+780 LGLRNIQEVVGDL

>member
-1 MSDSGRSVQ
+1 MAEAATADLR
-10 ERAQASPRSI
+10 RPASPRAV

-91 AIAWTFFLVGTIV
+91 AIAWAFFLVGTIV
-104 IPLSSTMTPFLIG
+104 IPLSSTMTPFLVG

-128 VPVALAVVGEVYD
+128 VPVALAVVGEVFD
-141 DAKRAR
+141 EEKRAR

-153 AIETLGWVWG
+153 AIETMGWVWG
-163 PLYGALLVRFLTWRW
+163 PLYGALLVRFLSWRW
-178 QFWLNIPLAVI
+178 QFWLNIPFTVI

-194 WRALAGLD
+194 WWALAGHD
-202 AGRRVSTAPAA
+202 AAREMRNEHVKERKVDWT
-213 QRGRS
+213 
-218 VPTAPGGNDGRSVP
+218 
-232 TAPGGKSRVNWA
+232 
-244 GAILLSLTLIALNVG
+244 GAVLLSATLIVLNLG
-259 LLGNAEIQSVA
+259 LLGNAEIQSVV
-270 GLEDLQGGT
+270 GLEDLQGGSG
-279 DFDFRWLLLVAAVLG
+279 FDFRLLLPVAVLLG
-294 GLFWWNQRR
+294 GLFWWHQR
-303 SADPLIS
+303 SADDPLIA
-310 PAFFAGR
+310 PAFFASR

-337 VDVPLFVNAIEVDLE
+337 VDVPIFVNAIEIDLE
-352 RSAVLAGWILASL
+352 RSAVLSGWVLASL
-365 TAAMTLASWL
+365 TAAMTLSSWL

-381 SFTTKWPTVLGMTA
+381 TLQAKWPTLLAMVA
-395 ATIALVAMGLT
+395 ATVALLWMGFT
-406 WTPDLSYVTGAFQLG
+406 WAPDLSYVTAAVQLAV
-421 LLGAGLGLV
+421 LGAGLGLT
-430 FAPTTAIV
+430 FAPTTATV
-438 VEASPPHQRGAAAAI
+438 VAASPAHQRGAAAAI

-482 EIELPPITDPDFQNA
+482 DIELPPINDPTFTEA
-497 ITEASAELTA
+497 VTEASARLTA

-512 TFLAAAALTAVG
+512 TFLAAGSLTALG
-524 IVTALV
+524 IFVALA
-530 MRTRKPR
+530 MRANSHSSPQETTMETSQTPQPAVA
-537 SSSEIETQENAMETI
+537 SSSDTSVNKA
-552 ESSSRLDSPSGV
+552 V
-564 PRWALAVAGI
+564 LAIAGI
-574 ALIGT
+574 ALLGT
-579 MIALALVVFSVR
+579 IAALALVVFSLR
-591 STQSELADTRA
+591 SARSDLDQVRA
-602 ELAQTQEDLTRVE
+602 ELVTTQEDLARVE

-624 ATQVLELT
+624 STQVLELT
-632 RQLAELEPQIS
+632 RQLADLEPQIS
-643 AGLDEA
+643 EGLNEA
-649 IVELEDFSNSTL
+649 ITELEDFSNSTL
-661 EFSVAIDRTVEIDT
+661 EFNVAIDRTVEIDT

-686 INETITINETLP
+686 INETIEINQTLP

-714 FDVPVDVT
+714 FEVPVDVS

-729 PVNVDV
+729 PILVDV
-735 PINLDVDVPINETV
+735 PISLDVDVPINETV

-758 LDVPIEVDIAE
+758 LDVPIEIDIAE
-769 TDLNTLAEQLA
+769 TELQTLADQLA
-780 NGLREIQTVVGNL
+780 LGLRNIQEVVGDL

>member
-1 MSDSGRSVQ
+1 MAEAATADLR
-10 ERAQASPRSI
+10 RPASPRAV

-91 AIAWTFFLVGTIV
+91 AIAWAFFLVGTIV
-104 IPLSSTMTPFLIG
+104 IPLSSTMTPFLVG

-128 VPVALAVVGEVYD
+128 VPVALAVVGEVFD
-141 DAKRAR
+141 EQRRAR

-153 AIETLGWVWG
+153 AIETMGWVWG
-163 PLYGALLVRFLTWRW
+163 PLYGALLVRFLSWRW
-178 QFWLNIPLAVI
+178 QFWLNIPFTVI

-194 WRALAGLD
+194 WWALAGHD
-202 AGRRVSTAPAA
+202 AARELRNEHVKERKVDWT
-213 QRGRS
+213 
-218 VPTAPGGNDGRSVP
+218 
-232 TAPGGKSRVNWA
+232 
-244 GAILLSLTLIALNVG
+244 GAVLLSATLIVLNLG
-259 LLGNAEIQSVA
+259 LLGNAEIQSVV
-270 GLEDLQGGT
+270 GLEDLQGGSG
-279 DFDFRWLLLVAAVLG
+279 FDFRLLLPVAVLLG
-294 GLFWWNQRR
+294 GLFWWHQR
-303 SADPLIS
+303 SADDPLIA
-310 PAFFAGR
+310 PAFFASR

-337 VDVPLFVNAIEVDLE
+337 VDVPIFVNAIEIDLE
-352 RSAVLAGWILASL
+352 RSAVLSGWVLASL
-365 TAAMTLASWL
+365 TAAMTLSSWL

-381 SFTTKWPTVLGMTA
+381 TLQAKWPTLLAMVA
-395 ATIALVAMGLT
+395 ATVALLWMGFT
-406 WTPDLSYVTGAFQLG
+406 WAPDLSYVTAAVQLAV
-421 LLGAGLGLV
+421 LGAGLGLT
-430 FAPTTAIV
+430 FAPTTATV
-438 VEASPPHQRGAAAAI
+438 VAASPAHQRGAAAAI

-482 EIELPPITDPDFQNA
+482 DIELPPINDPTFTEA
-497 ITEASAELTA
+497 VTEASARLTA

-512 TFLAAAALTAVG
+512 TFLAAGALTALG
-524 IVTALV
+524 IFVALA
-530 MRTRKPR
+530 MRANSHSSPQETTMETSQTPQPAVA
-537 SSSEIETQENAMETI
+537 SSSDTSVNKA
-552 ESSSRLDSPSGV
+552 V
-564 PRWALAVAGI
+564 LAIAGI
-574 ALIGT
+574 ALLGT
-579 MIALALVVFSVR
+579 IAALALVVFSLR
-591 STQSELADTRA
+591 SARSDLDQVRA
-602 ELAQTQEDLTRVE
+602 ELVTTQEDLARVE

-624 ATQVLELT
+624 STQVLELT
-632 RQLAELEPQIS
+632 RQLADLEPQIS
-643 AGLDEA
+643 EGLNEA
-649 IVELEDFSNSTL
+649 ITELENFSNSTL
-661 EFSVAIDRTVEIDT
+661 EFNVAIDRTVEIDT

-686 INETITINETLP
+686 INETIEINQTLP

-714 FDVPVDVT
+714 FEVPVDVS

-729 PVNVDV
+729 PILVDV
-735 PINLDVDVPINETV
+735 PISLDVDVPINETV

-758 LDVPIEVDIAE
+758 LDVPIEIDIAE
-769 TDLNTLAEQLA
+769 TELQTLADQLA
-780 NGLREIQTVVGNL
+780 LGLRNIQEVVGDL

>member
-1 MSDSGRSVQ
+1 MAEAATADLR
-10 ERAQASPRSI
+10 RPASPRAV

-91 AIAWTFFLVGTIV
+91 AIAWAFFLVGTIV
-104 IPLSSTMTPFLIG
+104 IPLSSTMTPFLVG

-128 VPVALAVVGEVYD
+128 VPVALAVVGEVFD
-141 DAKRAR
+141 EQRRAR

-153 AIETLGWVWG
+153 AIETMGWVWG
-163 PLYGALLVRFLTWRW
+163 PLYGALLVRFLSWRW
-178 QFWLNIPLAVI
+178 QFWLNIPFTVI

-194 WRALAGLD
+194 WWALAGHD
-202 AGRRVSTAPAA
+202 AARELRNEHVKERKVDWT
-213 QRGRS
+213 
-218 VPTAPGGNDGRSVP
+218 
-232 TAPGGKSRVNWA
+232 
-244 GAILLSLTLIALNVG
+244 GAVLLSATLIVLNLG
-259 LLGNAEIQSVA
+259 LLGNAEIQSVV
-270 GLEDLQGGT
+270 GLEDLQGGSG
-279 DFDFRWLLLVAAVLG
+279 FDFRLLLPVAVLLG
-294 GLFWWNQRR
+294 GLFWWHQR
-303 SADPLIS
+303 SADDPLIA
-310 PAFFAGR
+310 PAFFASR

-337 VDVPLFVNAIEVDLE
+337 VDVPIFVNAIEIDLE
-352 RSAVLAGWILASL
+352 RSAVLSGWVLASL
-365 TAAMTLASWL
+365 TAAMTLSSWL

-381 SFTTKWPTVLGMTA
+381 TLQAKWPTLLAMVA
-395 ATIALVAMGLT
+395 ATVALLWMGFT
-406 WTPDLSYVTGAFQLG
+406 WAPDLSYVTAAVQLAV
-421 LLGAGLGLV
+421 LGAGLGLT
-430 FAPTTAIV
+430 FAPTTATV
-438 VEASPPHQRGAAAAI
+438 VAASPAHQRGAAAAI

-482 EIELPPITDPDFQNA
+482 DIELPPINDPTFTEA
-497 ITEASAELTA
+497 VTEASARLTA

-512 TFLAAAALTAVG
+512 TFLAAGALTALG
-524 IVTALV
+524 IFVALA
-530 MRTRKPR
+530 MRANSHSSPQETTMETSQTPQPAVA
-537 SSSEIETQENAMETI
+537 SSSDTSVNKA
-552 ESSSRLDSPSGV
+552 V
-564 PRWALAVAGI
+564 LAIAGI
-574 ALIGT
+574 ALLGT
-579 MIALALVVFSVR
+579 IAALALVVFSLR
-591 STQSELADTRA
+591 SARSDLDQVRA
-602 ELAQTQEDLTRVE
+602 ELATTQEDLARVE

-624 ATQVLELT
+624 STQVLELT
-632 RQLAELEPQIS
+632 RQLADLEPQIS
-643 AGLDEA
+643 EGLNEA
-649 IVELEDFSNSTL
+649 ITELENFSNSTL
-661 EFSVAIDRTVEIDT
+661 EFNVAIDRTVEIDT

-686 INETITINETLP
+686 INETIEINQTLP

-714 FDVPVDVT
+714 FEVPVDVS

-729 PVNVDV
+729 PILVDV
-735 PINLDVDVPINETV
+735 PISLDVDVPINETV

-758 LDVPIEVDIAE
+758 LDVPIEIDIAE
-769 TDLNTLAEQLA
+769 TELQTLADQLA
-780 NGLREIQTVVGNL
+780 LGLRNIQEVVGDL

>member
-1 MSDSGRSVQ
+1 MANTATADPR
-10 ERAQASPRSI
+10 RPASPRAV

-72 SVMPL
+72 SIMPL

-91 AIAWTFFLVGTIV
+91 AIAWAFFLVGTIV

-128 VPVALAVVGEVYD
+128 VPVALAVVGEVFD
-141 DAKRAR
+141 EERRAR

-153 AIETLGWVWG
+153 AIETMGWVWG
-163 PLYGALLVRFLTWRW
+163 PLYGALLVRFLSWRW
-178 QFWLNIPLAVI
+178 QFWLNIPFTII

-194 WRALAGLD
+194 WWALAGHD
-202 AGRRVSTAPAA
+202 AAREVRNANV
-213 QRGRS
+213 
-218 VPTAPGGNDGRSVP
+218 
-232 TAPGGKSRVNWA
+232 GKRKVDWT
-244 GAILLSLTLIALNVG
+244 GAVLLSATLIVLNLG
-259 LLGNAEIQSVA
+259 LLGNAEIQSVV
-270 GLEDLQGGT
+270 GLEDLQGGSG
-279 DFDFRWLLLVAAVLG
+279 FDFRLLLPVALVLG
-294 GLFWWNQRR
+294 GLFWWHQR
-303 SADPLIS
+303 SADDPLIA
-310 PAFFAGR
+310 PAFFASR

-337 VDVPLFVNAIEVDLE
+337 VDVPIFVNAIEIDLE
-352 RSAVLAGWILASL
+352 RSAVLSGWVLASL
-365 TAAMTLASWL
+365 TAAMTVSSWL

-381 SFTTKWPTVLGMTA
+381 TLQAKWPTLLAMIA
-395 ATIALVAMGLT
+395 ATVALFWMGLT
-406 WTPDLSYVTGAFQLG
+406 WAPDLSYVTAAVQLA
-421 LLGAGLGLV
+421 LLGAGLGLT
-430 FAPTTAIV
+430 FAPTTATV
-438 VEASPPHQRGAAAAI
+438 VAASPAHQRGAAAAI

-482 EIELPPITDPDFQNA
+482 EIELPPISDPDFA
-497 ITEASAELTA
+497 AAVTEASAELTA

-524 IVTALV
+524 IIA
-530 MRTRKPR
+530 
-537 SSSEIETQENAMETI
+537 
-552 ESSSRLDSPSGV
+552 
-564 PRWALAVAGI
+564 ALAMRARNPPHEQETTTMDVNPVQAAQSAPSESGGGVMLNKAVLAIAAI
-574 ALIGT
+574 ALLGT
-579 MIALALVVFSVR
+579 MIALAIVVTSLR
-591 STQSELADTRA
+591 STQSDLAATQA
-602 ELAQTQEDLTRVE
+602 ELVTTQEDLVRVE

-624 ATQVLELT
+624 STQVLELT
-632 RQLAELEPQIS
+632 RQLADLEPQIS
-643 AGLDEA
+643 DGLDEA
-649 IVELEDFSNSTL
+649 ITELEGFSNSTL
-661 EFSVAIDRTVEIDT
+661 EFNVAIDRTVEIDT
-675 EITIDRDFQFP
+675 EITIDRDFAFP
-686 INETITINETLP
+686 ISETITIDETLP

-714 FDVPVDVT
+714 FEVPVDVS
-722 VPVDVDV
+722 VPVDVEV
-729 PVNVDV
+729 PVVVDV

-758 LDVPIEVDIAE
+758 LDVPIEIDIAE
-769 TDLNTLAEQLA
+769 TELKTLADQLA
-780 NGLREIQTVVGNL
+780 IGLRNIQSVVGNL

>member
-1 MSDSGRSVQ
+1 MADSVAAEKRS
-10 ERAQASPRSI
+10 ASPRAI
-20 LIAVGFSVFVAADD
+20 LWAVGFSVFVAADD

-77 AGRLSDVIGRRRLF
+77 AGRLSDVVGRRRLF
-91 AIAWTFFLVGTIV
+91 GIAWMFFLVGTIV
-104 IPLSSTMTPFLIG
+104 IPLSSTMTPFLVG

-128 VPVALAVVGEVYD
+128 IPVALAVVGEVFD
-141 DAKRAR
+141 EEKRAR

-153 AIETLGWVWG
+153 AIETMGWVWG

-178 QFWLNIPLAVI
+178 QFWLNIPLTVI

-194 WRALAGLD
+194 WWALRD
-202 AGRRVSTAPAA
+202 VDIER
-213 QRGRS
+213 RS
-218 VPTAPGGNDGRSVP
+218 VREVD
-232 TAPGGKSRVNWA
+232 WI
-244 GAILLSLTLIALNVG
+244 GAVLLSSTLIVLNLG
-259 LLGNAEIQSVA
+259 LLGNAEIQSVV
-270 GLEDLQGGT
+270 GLEDLQGGSG
-279 DFDFRWLLLVAAVLG
+279 FDFRLLLPVAVALG
-294 GLFWWNQRR
+294 GIFWWHQRR
-303 SADPLIS
+303 AADPLIS

-337 VDVPLFVNAIEVDLE
+337 VDVPIFVNAVEIDLE

-381 SFTTKWPTVLGMTA
+381 RTWAKWPTLLGMA
-395 ATIALVAMGLT
+395 AASIALVWMGLT
-406 WTPDLSYVTGAFQLG
+406 WTPDLSYITAAAQLAI
-421 LLGAGLGLV
+421 LGAGLGFT
-430 FAPTTAIV
+430 FAPTTATV

-453 VMIVRLI
+453 VMIARLI

-470 AWALSRFNTLRR
+470 AWALSRFNTLRQ
-482 EIELPPITDPDFQNA
+482 EIELPPINDPTFTEA
-497 ITEASAELTA
+497 VTEASARLTA

-512 TFLAAAALTAVG
+512 TFLAAAALTVLGVFVSFA
-524 IVTALV
+524 
-530 MRTRKPR
+530 MRARATNRPQ
-537 SSSEIETQENAMETI
+537 ETTMETSQSPQPVAV
-552 ESSSRLDSPSGV
+552 SSGDVGV
-564 PRWALAVAGI
+564 NKVILAIAGI
-574 ALIGT
+574 ALLGT
-579 MIALALVVFSVR
+579 IAALALVVFSLR
-591 STQSELADTRA
+591 GAQSDLAEVRA
-602 ELAQTQEDLTRVE
+602 ELTATQEDLARVE

-624 ATQVLELT
+624 STQVLELT

-643 AGLDEA
+643 EGLNEA
-649 IVELEDFSNSTL
+649 IVELENFSNSTL
-661 EFSVAIDRTVEIDT
+661 EFNVAIDRTVEIDT

-686 INETITINETLP
+686 ISEVIEIDQTLP

-714 FDVPVDVT
+714 FEVPVDVS

-729 PVNVDV
+729 PILVDV

-758 LDVPIEVDIAE
+758 LDVPIEIDIAE
-769 TDLNTLAEQLA
+769 TELQTLADQLA
-780 NGLREIQTVVGNL
+780 LGLRNIEEVVGDL

>member
-1 MSDSGRSVQ
+1 MVNTGRT
-10 ERAQASPRSI
+10 ASPRAV

-44 IINDLGLTLPDGLD
+44 IINDLGLSLPDGLD

-77 AGRLSDVIGRRRLF
+77 AGRLSDVIGRRQLF
-91 AIAWTFFLVGTIV
+91 AAAWAFFLVGTIV

-128 VPVALAVVGEVYD
+128 VPVALAVVGEVFD
-141 DAKRAR
+141 DDKRAR

-153 AIETLGWVWG
+153 AIETMGWVWG
-163 PLYGALLVRFLTWRW
+163 PLYGALLVRFLSWRW

-194 WRALAGLD
+194 WWALSPMVAE
-202 AGRRVSTAPAA
+202 RCERKPV
-213 QRGRS
+213 RS
-218 VPTAPGGNDGRSVP
+218 IDWT
-232 TAPGGKSRVNWA
+232 
-244 GAILLSLTLIALNVG
+244 GAVLLSLTLIVLNVG
-259 LLGNAEIQSVA
+259 LLGNAEIQSVV

-279 DFDFRWLLLVAAVLG
+279 DFDFRLLIPVAAVLG
-294 GLFWWNQRR
+294 GLFWWHQRT
-303 SADPLIS
+303 ADDPLIA

-337 VDVPLFVNAIEVDLE
+337 VDVPIFVNAIELDLE
-352 RSAVLAGWILASL
+352 RSAVLSGYVLASL
-365 TAAMTLASWL
+365 TAAMTIASWL

-381 SFTTKWPTVLGMTA
+381 QLQAKWPTLLGMLA
-395 ATIALVAMGLT
+395 ATVGLLWMGLT
-406 WTPDLSYVTGAFQLG
+406 WAPDLSFVTAAVQLAIV
-421 LLGAGLGLV
+421 GAGLGLV
-430 FAPTTAIV
+430 FAPTTATV

-482 EIELPPITDPDFQNA
+482 EIELPPINDPTFTEA
-497 ITEASAELTA
+497 VTEASGRLTA

-512 TFLAAAALTAVG
+512 TFLAAAALTALG
-524 IVTALV
+524 IFVALA
-530 MRTRKPR
+530 MRAR
-537 SSSEIETQENAMETI
+537 SFVRPQEITMETQPMQTPQPATSGSSETVVNK
-552 ESSSRLDSPSGV
+552 SV
-564 PRWALAVAGI
+564 LAIAGI
-574 ALIGT
+574 ALLGT
-579 MIALALVVFSVR
+579 MVALALVVLSLR
-591 STQSELADTRA
+591 SAQSDLDDVRA
-602 ELAQTQEDLTRVE
+602 ELATTQQDIERVE

-632 RQLAELEPQIS
+632 RQLGELEPQIS

-649 IVELEDFSNSTL
+649 ITELEDFSNATL

-686 INETITINETLP
+686 INETITIDETLP
-698 INQTV
+698 INQTI

-714 FDVPVDVT
+714 FEVPVDVT
-722 VPVDVDV
+722 VPVNVNV
-729 PVNVDV
+729 PVQVDV
-735 PINLDVDVPINETV
+735 PIDLDVDVPINETV

-769 TDLNTLAEQLA
+769 TELKTLADQLA
-780 NGLREIQTVVGNL
+780 IGLRNIQTVVGDL

>member
-1 MSDSGRSVQ
+1 MAEAATADLR
-10 ERAQASPRSI
+10 RPASPRAV

-91 AIAWTFFLVGTIV
+91 AIAWAFFLVGTIV
-104 IPLSSTMTPFLIG
+104 IPLSSTMTPFLVG

-128 VPVALAVVGEVYD
+128 VPVALAVVGEVFD
-141 DAKRAR
+141 EEKRAR

-153 AIETLGWVWG
+153 AIETMGWVWG
-163 PLYGALLVRFLTWRW
+163 PLYGALLVRFLSWRW
-178 QFWLNIPLAVI
+178 QFWLNIPFTVI

-194 WRALAGLD
+194 WWALAGHD
-202 AGRRVSTAPAA
+202 AARELRNEHVKERKVDWT
-213 QRGRS
+213 
-218 VPTAPGGNDGRSVP
+218 
-232 TAPGGKSRVNWA
+232 
-244 GAILLSLTLIALNVG
+244 GAVLLSATLIVLNLG
-259 LLGNAEIQSVA
+259 LLGNAEIQSVV
-270 GLEDLQGGT
+270 GLEDLQGGSG
-279 DFDFRWLLLVAAVLG
+279 FDFRLLLPVAVLLG
-294 GLFWWNQRR
+294 GLFWWHQR
-303 SADPLIS
+303 SADDPLIA
-310 PAFFAGR
+310 PAFFASR

-337 VDVPLFVNAIEVDLE
+337 VDVPIFVNAIEIDLE
-352 RSAVLAGWILASL
+352 RSAVLSGWVLASL
-365 TAAMTLASWL
+365 TAAMTLSSWL

-381 SFTTKWPTVLGMTA
+381 TLQAKWPTLLAMVA
-395 ATIALVAMGLT
+395 ATVALLWMGFT
-406 WTPDLSYVTGAFQLG
+406 WAPDLSYVTAAVQLAV
-421 LLGAGLGLV
+421 LGAGLGLT
-430 FAPTTAIV
+430 FAPTTATV
-438 VEASPPHQRGAAAAI
+438 VAASPAHQRGAAAAI

-482 EIELPPITDPDFQNA
+482 DIELPPINDPTFTEA
-497 ITEASAELTA
+497 VTEASARLTA

-512 TFLAAAALTAVG
+512 TFLAAGALTALG
-524 IVTALV
+524 IFVALA
-530 MRTRKPR
+530 MRANSHSSPQETTMETSQTPQPAVA
-537 SSSEIETQENAMETI
+537 SSSDTSVNKA
-552 ESSSRLDSPSGV
+552 V
-564 PRWALAVAGI
+564 LAIAGI
-574 ALIGT
+574 ALLGT
-579 MIALALVVFSVR
+579 IAALALVVFSLR
-591 STQSELADTRA
+591 SARSDLDQVRA
-602 ELAQTQEDLTRVE
+602 ELATTQEDLARVE

-624 ATQVLELT
+624 STQVLELT
-632 RQLAELEPQIS
+632 RQLADLEPQIS
-643 AGLDEA
+643 EGLNEA
-649 IVELEDFSNSTL
+649 ITELEDFSNSTL
-661 EFSVAIDRTVEIDT
+661 EFNVAIDRTVEIDT

-686 INETITINETLP
+686 INETIEINQTLP

-714 FDVPVDVT
+714 FEVPVDVS

-729 PVNVDV
+729 PILVDV
-735 PINLDVDVPINETV
+735 PISLDVDVPINETV

-758 LDVPIEVDIAE
+758 LDVPIEIDIAE
-769 TDLNTLAEQLA
+769 TELQTLADQLA
-780 NGLREIQTVVGNL
+780 LGLRNIQEVVGDL

>member
-1 MSDSGRSVQ
+1 MADPVAAEKRS
-10 ERAQASPRSI
+10 ASPRAI
-20 LIAVGFSVFVAADD
+20 LWAVGFSVFVAADD

-91 AIAWTFFLVGTIV
+91 AIAWMFFLVGTIV
-104 IPLSSTMTPFLIG
+104 IPLSSTMTPFLVG

-128 VPVALAVVGEVYD
+128 IPVALAVVGEVYD
-141 DAKRAR
+141 EEKRAR

-153 AIETLGWVWG
+153 AIETMGWVWG

-178 QFWLNIPLAVI
+178 QFWLNIPLTVI
-189 GFALT
+189 GLALT
-194 WRALAGLD
+194 WWALRD
-202 AGRRVSTAPAA
+202 VDIER
-213 QRGRS
+213 RS
-218 VPTAPGGNDGRSVP
+218 VREVD
-232 TAPGGKSRVNWA
+232 WI
-244 GAILLSLTLIALNVG
+244 GAALLSSTLIVLNLG
-259 LLGNAEIQSVA
+259 LLGNAEIQSVV
-270 GLEDLQGGT
+270 GLEDLQGGSG
-279 DFDFRWLLLVAAVLG
+279 FDFRLLLPVAVVLG
-294 GLFWWNQRR
+294 GIFWWHQRR
-303 SADPLIS
+303 AADPLIS

-337 VDVPLFVNAIEVDLE
+337 VDVPIFVNAVEIDLE

-365 TAAMTLASWL
+365 TAAMTFASWL

-381 SFTTKWPTVLGMTA
+381 RTWAKWPTLLGMA
-395 ATIALVAMGLT
+395 AASIALVWMGLT
-406 WTPDLSYVTGAFQLG
+406 WTPDLSYVTAAAQLAI
-421 LLGAGLGLV
+421 LGAGLGFT
-430 FAPTTAIV
+430 FAPTTATV

-453 VMIVRLI
+453 VMIARLI

-470 AWALSRFNTLRR
+470 AWALSRFNTLRQ
-482 EIELPPITDPDFQNA
+482 EIELPPINDPTFTEA
-497 ITEASAELTA
+497 VTEASARLTA

-512 TFLAAAALTAVG
+512 TFLAAAALTVLG
-524 IVTALV
+524 VFVTFA
-530 MRTRKPR
+530 MRARTHSRQQ
-537 SSSEIETQENAMETI
+537 ETIMET
-552 ESSSRLDSPSGV
+552 SPSPQPVATGSGDV
-564 PRWALAVAGI
+564 SVNKAILAIAGI
-574 ALIGT
+574 ALLGT
-579 MIALALVVFSVR
+579 LAVLALLVFSLR
-591 STQSELADTRA
+591 STQSDLDEVRA
-602 ELAQTQEDLTRVE
+602 ELTTTQEDLARVE

-624 ATQVLELT
+624 STQVLELT

-643 AGLDEA
+643 EGLDEA
-649 IVELEDFSNSTL
+649 ITELEAFSNSTL
-661 EFSVAIDRTVEIDT
+661 EFNVAIDRTVEIDT

-686 INETITINETLP
+686 IDETIEIDQTLP

-714 FDVPVDVT
+714 FEVPVDVS

-729 PVNVDV
+729 PILVDV
-735 PINLDVDVPINETV
+735 PITLDVEVPVNETV
-749 PVNAEIPIN
+749 PINAEIPIN
-758 LDVPIEVDIAE
+758 LDVPIEIDIAE
-769 TDLNTLAEQLA
+769 TELQTLADQLA
-780 NGLREIQTVVGNL
+780 LGLRNIQQVVGDL

>member
-1 MSDSGRSVQ
+1 MAEAATADLR
-10 ERAQASPRSI
+10 RPASPRAV

-91 AIAWTFFLVGTIV
+91 AIAWAFFLVGTIV
-104 IPLSSTMTPFLIG
+104 IPLSSTMTPFLVG

-128 VPVALAVVGEVYD
+128 VPVALAVVGEVFD
-141 DAKRAR
+141 EQRRAR

-153 AIETLGWVWG
+153 AIETMGWVWG
-163 PLYGALLVRFLTWRW
+163 PLYGALLVRFLSWRW
-178 QFWLNIPLAVI
+178 QFWLNIPFTVI

-194 WRALAGLD
+194 WWALAGHD
-202 AGRRVSTAPAA
+202 AAREMRNEHVKERKVDWT
-213 QRGRS
+213 
-218 VPTAPGGNDGRSVP
+218 
-232 TAPGGKSRVNWA
+232 
-244 GAILLSLTLIALNVG
+244 GAVLLSATLIVLNLG
-259 LLGNAEIQSVA
+259 LLGNAEIQSVV
-270 GLEDLQGGT
+270 GLEDLQGGSG
-279 DFDFRWLLLVAAVLG
+279 FDFRLLLPVAVLLG
-294 GLFWWNQRR
+294 GLFWWHQR
-303 SADPLIS
+303 SADDPLIA
-310 PAFFAGR
+310 PAFFASR

-337 VDVPLFVNAIEVDLE
+337 VDVPIFVNAIEIDLE
-352 RSAVLAGWILASL
+352 RSAVLSGWVLASL
-365 TAAMTLASWL
+365 TAAMTLSSWL

-381 SFTTKWPTVLGMTA
+381 TLQAKWPTLLAMVA
-395 ATIALVAMGLT
+395 ATVALLWMGFA
-406 WTPDLSYVTGAFQLG
+406 WAPDLSYVTAAVQLAV
-421 LLGAGLGLV
+421 LGAGLGLT
-430 FAPTTAIV
+430 FAPTTATV
-438 VEASPPHQRGAAAAI
+438 VAASPAHQRGAAAAI

-465 LAALT
+465 LASLT

-482 EIELPPITDPDFQNA
+482 DIELPPINDPTFTEA
-497 ITEASAELTA
+497 VTEASARLTA

-512 TFLAAAALTAVG
+512 TFLAAGALTALG
-524 IVTALV
+524 IFVALA
-530 MRTRKPR
+530 MRANSHSSPQETTMETSQTPQPAVA
-537 SSSEIETQENAMETI
+537 SSSDTSVNKA
-552 ESSSRLDSPSGV
+552 V
-564 PRWALAVAGI
+564 LAIAGI
-574 ALIGT
+574 ALLGT
-579 MIALALVVFSVR
+579 IAALALVVFSLR
-591 STQSELADTRA
+591 SARSDLDQVRA
-602 ELAQTQEDLTRVE
+602 ELVTTQEDLARVE

-624 ATQVLELT
+624 STQVLELT
-632 RQLAELEPQIS
+632 RQLADLEPQIS
-643 AGLDEA
+643 EGLNEA
-649 IVELEDFSNSTL
+649 ITELENFSNSTL
-661 EFSVAIDRTVEIDT
+661 EFNVAIDRTVEIDT

-686 INETITINETLP
+686 INETIEINQTLP

-714 FDVPVDVT
+714 FEVPVDVS

-729 PVNVDV
+729 PILVDV
-735 PINLDVDVPINETV
+735 PISLDVDVPINETV

-758 LDVPIEVDIAE
+758 LDVPIEIDIAE
-769 TDLNTLAEQLA
+769 TELQTLADQLA
-780 NGLREIQTVVGNL
+780 LGLRNIQEVVGDL